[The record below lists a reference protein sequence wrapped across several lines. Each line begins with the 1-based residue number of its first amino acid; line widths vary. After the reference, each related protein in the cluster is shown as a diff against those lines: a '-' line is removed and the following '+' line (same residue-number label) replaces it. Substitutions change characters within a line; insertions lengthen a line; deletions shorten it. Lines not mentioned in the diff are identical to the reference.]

1 MGNKEE
7 SEKLLA
13 AKQMSE
19 AQDKKEIIKQYRSLL
34 RSCKAY
40 VTSQDYKLIRKAFDL
55 SLNAHKDMRRRSG
68 EPYILHP
75 LAVAQIVA
83 QEIGLGPTSIVC
95 ALLHDTVEDTD
106 ITLVDIEKMFGARVS
121 KIIDGLTKISGVFD
135 HTSSIQAENFRK
147 MLLTLS
153 DDVRVILIKLAD
165 RLHNM
170 RTLGSMPRDKQLK
183 ICSETAYLYA
193 PLAHRLG
200 LYSIKTEMDDLVLKY
215 TEPQTYKDI
224 VKKLQ
229 NTKKERDKF
238 IADFTKPIEEAL
250 RKEGFQNFEIKGRPK
265 SINSIWRK
273 MKKQD
278 IPFEEVYDLFAI
290 RIILDSQP
298 DKEKSDCWAAY
309 SIVTD
314 FYRPNTDRL
323 RDWISNS
330 KANGYESLHT
340 TVMSNTGRWVEVQI
354 RTQRMDEIA
363 EKGYAA
369 HWKYKES
376 SNESAVDSWINRI
389 REVLESPETNA
400 LDFVDDFKLNLFQ
413 EEIFVFTPKGEIR
426 TLPQGST
433 ALDFAFEIHSDL
445 GCKCIGAKINY
456 KLVPIS
462 HVLNS
467 GDQVEILTS
476 AKQKPK
482 EGWLDFVI
490 TAKAKSKIKQTIKEE
505 FRLKSD
511 QGREIFERKLKRL
524 KLNKGHFNINDLLEY
539 FKIKS
544 ANDLYFRIAN
554 ESLDFAEIKDYL
566 LNKTQIDA
574 QLQLKQKEAMTF
586 EDLLRAKR
594 GNDDMLVI
602 GDNLDKIDYKL
613 SVCCNPIPGDDVFG
627 FITIN
632 EGIKIHRTTCTNA
645 IQLMSNYAYR
655 IVKARWNNQ
664 KELAF
669 LVGIK
674 IKGVD
679 DVGVV
684 NNITKV
690 ISSELK
696 VNMRSISID
705 GAEGLFNG
713 TIMLFVHDTVQLNK
727 LMSKLSQI
735 SGILSVIRFDME
747 NELEFGRKMPNKDL
761 N

>member
-1 MGNKEE
+1 
-7 SEKLLA
+7 
-13 AKQMSE
+13 
-19 AQDKKEIIKQYRSLL
+19 
-34 RSCKAY
+34 
-40 VTSQDYKLIRKAFDL
+40 
-55 SLNAHKDMRRRSG
+55 
-68 EPYILHP
+68 
-75 LAVAQIVA
+75 
-83 QEIGLGPTSIVC
+83 
-95 ALLHDTVEDTD
+95 
-106 ITLVDIEKMFGARVS
+106 
-121 KIIDGLTKISGVFD
+121 
-135 HTSSIQAENFRK
+135 
-147 MLLTLS
+147 
-153 DDVRVILIKLAD
+153 
-165 RLHNM
+165 
-170 RTLGSMPRDKQLK
+170 
-183 ICSETAYLYA
+183 
-193 PLAHRLG
+193 
-200 LYSIKTEMDDLVLKY
+200 
-215 TEPQTYKDI
+215 
-224 VKKLQ
+224 
-229 NTKKERDKF
+229 
-238 IADFTKPIEEAL
+238 
-250 RKEGFQNFEIKGRPK
+250 
-265 SINSIWRK
+265 
-273 MKKQD
+273 
-278 IPFEEVYDLFAI
+278 
-290 RIILDSQP
+290 
-298 DKEKSDCWAAY
+298 
-309 SIVTD
+309 
-314 FYRPNTDRL
+314 
-323 RDWISNS
+323 
-330 KANGYESLHT
+330 
-340 TVMSNTGRWVEVQI
+340 
-354 RTQRMDEIA
+354 
-363 EKGYAA
+363 
-369 HWKYKES
+369 
-376 SNESAVDSWINRI
+376 
-389 REVLESPETNA
+389 
-400 LDFVDDFKLNLFQ
+400 
-413 EEIFVFTPKGEIR
+413 
-426 TLPQGST
+426 
-433 ALDFAFEIHSDL
+433 
-445 GCKCIGAKINY
+445 
-456 KLVPIS
+456 
-462 HVLNS
+462 
-467 GDQVEILTS
+467 
-476 AKQKPK
+476 

-524 KLNKGHFNINDLLEY
+524 KLNKGHFNINYLLEY